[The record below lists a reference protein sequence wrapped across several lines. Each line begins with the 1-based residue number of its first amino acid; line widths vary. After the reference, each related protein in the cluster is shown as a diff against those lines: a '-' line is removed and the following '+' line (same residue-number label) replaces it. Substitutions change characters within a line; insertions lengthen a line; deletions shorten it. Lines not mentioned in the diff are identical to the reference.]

1 MSKLKNITTPAD
13 LEELKKSYQFI
24 VESTDDDYNGCATS
38 TETSCW
44 QDRMVIKYHQHLYK
58 TFVVADLSRYEYSQI
73 GLRWRTKSE
82 VDDEKGVESC
92 GNKHCPCYFEKDRK
106 KSAREIR
113 EWRKSVHEEELVEK
127 YIKQIPT
134 KEDDDPEHAEDRLI
148 QCLPYGIG
156 LCDYEVHFAYVEKGQ
171 EKEEL
176 VKLRLCLRC
185 APKLFFGK
193 EGSLGA
199 RKAREK
205 KDSFW
210 TKDCHRFKISAK
222 ETNENMEHVFTEK
235 RNVDRK
241 RRGDKSN
248 ENSNIP
254 ALQKRRQETI

>member
-1 MSKLKNITTPAD
+1 MTARIPDPT
-13 LEELKKSYQFI
+13 
-24 VESTDDDYNGCATS
+24 
-38 TETSCW
+38 
-44 QDRMVIKYHQHLYK
+44 
-58 TFVVADLSRYEYSQI
+58 
-73 GLRWRTKSE
+73 RTKSE

-113 EWRKSVHEEELVEK
+113 EWRRSVHEKELVQN

-134 KEDDDPEHAEDRLI
+134 KEEDDPERAEDRRI

-156 LCDYEVHFAYVEKGQ
+156 LCDYEVHFAYVEKGE

-176 VKLRLCLRC
+176 VKLRLCMRC

-205 KDSFW
+205 NDSFW
-210 TKDCHRFKISAK
+210 AKDCPSKQ
-222 ETNENMEHVFTEK
+222 TMEHISIEDK
-235 RNVDRK
+235 NDARK
-241 RRGDKSN
+241 RRVD
-248 ENSNIP
+248 NSNQSSDIP
-254 ALQKRRQETI
+254 APQKRRQETI